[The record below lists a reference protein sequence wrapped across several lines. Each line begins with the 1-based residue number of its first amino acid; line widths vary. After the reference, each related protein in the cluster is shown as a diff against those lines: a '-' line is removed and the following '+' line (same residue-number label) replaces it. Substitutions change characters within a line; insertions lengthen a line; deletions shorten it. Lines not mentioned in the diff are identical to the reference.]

1 MSKRMA
7 QLYEK
12 AWNEVVSGLSDY
24 KKSIIINNFP
34 YESRVDKDVSDD
46 VAREASRLAEK
57 WEKEETQLSGK
68 F

>member
-12 AWNEVVSGLSDY
+12 AWNEVVSGLNDW
-24 KKSIIINNFP
+24 KKNIIINNFP
-34 YESRVDKDVSDD
+34 YEDRCDRDVSNE
-46 VAREASRLAEK
+46 VAREASRLAER